1 MSPGPRTR
9 PLASTWSP
17 RVPPAEMDA
26 GQVLQQVPRGP
37 HDQASRPGPHD
48 PVPGGPLGYRN
59 ILLAGSPSPALLR
72 SIRWGLVCRPWDRAL
87 LLVLCLC
94 LCVCLP
100 LTWLRETSS
109 GMFHPVLPTGQE
121 PLWGAANKRVGPRI
135 SAKWRVETV
144 LRAAALGTG
153 CGSHPHRS
161 HEQPSKPPVWAGTG
175 SSCAPRAPWR
185 TCLGRGRP
193 PFGAC
198 WLYWG
203 AGCSSPGQRPE
214 ATWGGR
220 GHCSDGGGGI
230 QPLAPSVC
238 GSGAGDWIQVQAL
251 SGGGGSFWAG
261 SSASWPHPRPP
272 FVGGAS
278 DTLLSAQPSC
288 PGAAGSGAS
297 GGRLWVG
304 SGCPSHLLPGPWWPL
319 SFHCW
324 LTGPPAAVRE
334 PDSVTAP
341 NRQHWPE
348 VATLTSWWSP
358 QRPLGLH
365 GTTVSWRCVPSR
377 PGGGTAGPPG
387 GLALSWTRRLG
398 GVRVFPLPAHVF
410 SRGESPGHLPWS
422 HVTRRL
428 EGRGSY
434 KWGLLSRLHRG
445 R

>member
-1 MSPGPRTR
+1 M
-9 PLASTWSP
+9 
-17 RVPPAEMDA
+17 
-26 GQVLQQVPRGP
+26 
-37 HDQASRPGPHD
+37 
-48 PVPGGPLGYRN
+48 
-59 ILLAGSPSPALLR
+59 
-72 SIRWGLVCRPWDRAL
+72 
-87 LLVLCLC
+87 LC
-94 LCVCLP
+94 
-100 LTWLRETSS
+100 
-109 GMFHPVLPTGQE
+109 TGQE

-153 CGSHPHRS
+153 CGSRPHRS

-203 AGCSSPGQRPE
+203 TGCSSPGQRPE

-251 SGGGGSFWAG
+251 SGGGGSSWAG

-297 GGRLWVG
+297 GGCLWVR

-319 SFHCW
+319 SFRCW

-334 PDSVTAP
+334 PNAVTAP
-341 NRQHWPE
+341 NPPPSHHGGHRSVLRAFPGPRSAGGASPAGPE
-348 VATLTSWWSP
+348 VGPLVHRGPSPSPGPAGSVGCGPFCSQHMCSRMESHQATCPGPTSPGGWRDAALTSGVFCAVFTGAASP
-358 QRPLGLH
+358 QGPEESGLVISCRCARPRTAAWPWPAGFEGCSPTQPRSRASEKCPSFSLWLLVVVGPELGCLPEQNGAH
-365 GTTVSWRCVPSR
+365 
-377 PGGGTAGPPG
+377 PGGSDRTFPQITPRVARGHPCPYPCGP
-387 GLALSWTRRLG
+387 
-398 GVRVFPLPAHVF
+398 
-410 SRGESPGHLPWS
+410 
-422 HVTRRL
+422 
-428 EGRGSY
+428 
-434 KWGLLSRLHRG
+434 
-445 R
+445 